1 MKLTRSTSS
10 IKYAHLFFDM
20 DGTLIDSKPGI
31 FNSVYYTLEKLGI
44 PKSDW
49 PADLNPFIGPP
60 LRMSFKTLFGFDEA
74 LAEHAT
80 VTYREYYS
88 KQGLYEFTIYDGIP
102 EALQQLY
109 EAGLKLSLVTSKA
122 EIYALKISEKAGF
135 SNLLQTVSGCEIN
148 GQRSEKAELITW
160 TLNKLGLEPSLQILM
175 VGDRSFD
182 ISGARLA
189 GISSA
194 AVLYGY
200 GSYEELTAE
209 SPGMLL
215 TSPQDLISILE

>member
-1 MKLTRSTSS
+1 
-10 IKYAHLFFDM
+10 M

-44 PKSDW
+44 PKNDW

-74 LAEHAT
+74 MAELATA
-80 VTYREYYS
+80 TYREYYS
-88 KQGLYEFTIYDGIP
+88 KKGLYEFTIYDGIP
-102 EALQQLY
+102 EALQQLS

-122 EIYALKISEKAGF
+122 EIYALKITEKAGF
-135 SNLLQTVSGCEIN
+135 SKFLETVSGCEIN

-160 TLNKLGLEPSLQILM
+160 TLNKLGLAPSSKILM
-175 VGDRSFD
+175 VGDRNFD
-182 ISGARLA
+182 ISGARMA

-194 AVLYGY
+194 GVLYGY
-200 GSYEELTAE
+200 GSFEELTSE

-215 TSPQDLISILE
+215 TSPRDLISILK

>member
-1 MKLTRSTSS
+1 MPYT
-10 IKYAHLFFDM
+10 HLFFDM

-49 PADLNPFIGPP
+49 PADFNPFIGPP
-60 LRMSFKTLFGFDEA
+60 LRMSFKTMFGFDDA
-74 LAEHAT
+74 MCEHAT

-88 KQGLYEFTIYDGIP
+88 SKGLFEFTIYEGIE
-102 EALQQLY
+102 EALQQLS

-122 EIYALKISEKAGF
+122 EIYAVKISEKAGF
-135 SNLLQTVSGCEIN
+135 SNFMETVSGCEIN
-148 GQRSEKAELITW
+148 GLRSEKAELIAW
-160 TLNKLGLEPSLQILM
+160 TLNKLGLAPSPQILM
-175 VGDRSFD
+175 VGDRSYD

-200 GSYEELTAE
+200 GSYEELSSE
-209 SPGMLL
+209 SPGILV
-215 TSPQDLISILE
+215 TSPKDLISILK